1 MHTEAQ
7 PSSQAPALRPALLPA
22 LPPVLPPAHI
32 FFPAHIL
39 PLPLRMQLLLLLAL
53 ASTQAPCE
61 GGREGGQKSV
71 GPLLSQVLGKD
82 VVNFQQKELSEVPAE
97 GWGEEG

>member
-1 MHTEAQ
+1 M
-7 PSSQAPALRPALLPA
+7 
-22 LPPVLPPAHI
+22 
-32 FFPAHIL
+32 
-39 PLPLRMQLLLLLAL
+39 LLLAL

-61 GGREGGQKSV
+61 GGREGGQQSV